1 MEYETDIYTLLNDCA
16 KDRLKEQERLRH
28 DINHI
33 AKLEYSLFCAWCNAF
48 KNAQY
53 TEQNFKE
60 YVKTEKELSFWVKK
74 KIAEIFF
81 GYIYEFDHDTNKW
94 HCKKLKIA

>member
-1 MEYETDIYTLLNDCA
+1 MNENYKILEECHND
-16 KDRLKEQERLRH
+16 RIKEQERLKH
-28 DINHI
+28 DINYQ

-60 YVKTEKELSFWVKK
+60 YVKTKKELSFWVKK
-74 KIAEIFF
+74 KIAET
-81 GYIYEFDHDTNKW
+81 YFDYAFTFDSETMKSTFT
-94 HCKKLKIA
+94 KIKTG

>member
-1 MEYETDIYTLLNDCA
+1 METGLYKLLEECHNDRI
-16 KDRLKEQERLRH
+16 KELELLKH
-28 DINHI
+28 DINYQS
-33 AKLEYSLFCAWCNAF
+33 KLEYSLFCAWCNAF

-53 TEQNFKE
+53 TEHNFKE

-74 KIAEIFF
+74 KIAEMFF

-94 HCKKLKIA
+94 LCKKLKTA

>member
-1 MEYETDIYTLLNDCA
+1 MEHETNIYTLLNECA

-48 KNAQY
+48 KMLNI
-53 TEQNFKE
+53 
-60 YVKTEKELSFWVKK
+60 LSRISK
-74 KIAEIFF
+74 
-81 GYIYEFDHDTNKW
+81 NMS
-94 HCKKLKIA
+94 KLKKNYRFG